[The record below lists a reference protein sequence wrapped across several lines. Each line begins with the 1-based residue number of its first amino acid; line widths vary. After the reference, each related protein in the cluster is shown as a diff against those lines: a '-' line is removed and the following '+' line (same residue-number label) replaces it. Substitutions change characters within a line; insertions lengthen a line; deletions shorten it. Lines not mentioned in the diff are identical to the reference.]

1 MLLIGCSSS
10 LETPPLPDSGTPLEE
25 EDGGQ
30 HGSDGGF
37 DAGMRESAC
46 PDFDAVEQLVASVP
60 GSGVVFAHPRNY
72 TVTPRDQA
80 ELITL
85 DDGAANLAAFVLRRP
100 LPADIDPRR
109 ADSLDILASRELASL
124 ANLGGSPLVR
134 DRTERFSRIYSDQ
147 SAAAADAGVDDGGTS
162 ADAGVGYRKADFSH
176 AETITFASATNP
188 FAVRNRLAFALS
200 GRSAMD
206 IGTLPVVAG
215 SAAEE
220 QLVVYLLFRV
230 TTNEVF
236 VAGAVSTASTF
247 RANQIALSDL
257 TNGTHLSDPGGIL
270 TYGCETMPVPPLKT
284 DFIFVV
290 DNSASMLE
298 EQTALANSADALFQA
313 FQASG
318 LDFRIGVITTD
329 SDVLRGTGFTSDL
342 QQFKSD
348 VRVGINGN
356 GFEMGVEFA
365 LRAIRLGKLAMDPAR
380 RIRDDAGLVVVFVS
394 DEENSG
400 LRPVASYAA
409 DYVAEKA
416 VAFGIVGP
424 RPTGCTRVGLGAAV
438 AGTEYIDLAA
448 ATGGSTGSI
457 CNPNLT
463 EVVEEILFGAIG
475 ASSRARLM
483 SRPISGSLAVK
494 TTMMVP
500 RARQNGF
507 DYDPANNTLL
517 FFGASPP
524 AGTDVTAAFAQF
536 FYLN

>member
-1 MLLIGCSSS
+1 
-10 LETPPLPDSGTPLEE
+10 
-25 EDGGQ
+25 
-30 HGSDGGF
+30 
-37 DAGMRESAC
+37 
-46 PDFDAVEQLVASVP
+46 
-60 GSGVVFAHPRNY
+60 
-72 TVTPRDQA
+72 
-80 ELITL
+80 
-85 DDGAANLAAFVLRRP
+85 
-100 LPADIDPRR
+100 
-109 ADSLDILASRELASL
+109 
-124 ANLGGSPLVR
+124 
-134 DRTERFSRIYSDQ
+134 
-147 SAAAADAGVDDGGTS
+147 
-162 ADAGVGYRKADFSH
+162 
-176 AETITFASATNP
+176 
-188 FAVRNRLAFALS
+188 
-200 GRSAMD
+200 
-206 IGTLPVVAG
+206 
-215 SAAEE
+215 
-220 QLVVYLLFRV
+220 VYLLFRV

-236 VAGAVSTASTF
+236 VAGAVSTVSQF

-257 TNGTHLSDPGGIL
+257 TNGTHLSDPAGLL
-270 TYGCETMPVPPLKT
+270 TYDCETIPVPPLKT

-313 FQASG
+313 FSNSG

-365 LRAIRLGKLAMDPAR
+365 LRAIRIGKLAMDPSR
-380 RIRDDAGLVVVFVS
+380 RIREDAGLVVVFVT
-394 DEENSG
+394 DEENAG

-409 DYVAEKA
+409 DYIAEKA

-424 RPTGCTRVGLGAAV
+424 RPIGCTRVGLGAAV

-483 SRPISGSLAVK
+483 DRPISGSLQVK
-494 TTMMVP
+494 TDMLVP

-507 DYDPANNTLL
+507 DYDPANNTVL

-524 AGTDVTAAFAQF
+524 AGTDVTAGFATW